1 MKIKNK
7 MKLTKSLKNK
17 EIKGNN
23 ENKKSD
29 NNNEGNV
36 KKDN

>member
-1 MKIKNK
+1 MQKN
-7 MKLTKSLKNK
+7 KNK

-23 ENKKSD
+23 KNKKSD
-29 NNNEGNV
+29 NNNEGAA